1 MEKESILSE
10 RYLYASTNF
19 REQEFNTIFKTSNL
33 ML

>member
-19 REQEFNTIFKTSNL
+19 REQEFNTLSVFRAL
-33 ML
+33 

>member
-19 REQEFNTIFKTSNL
+19 REQFNTIFKPQI
-33 ML
+33 

>member
-19 REQEFNTIFKTSNL
+19 REFNTIFKPQI
-33 ML
+33 

>member
-19 REQEFNTIFKTSNL
+19 REQEVNTIFTPKS
-33 ML
+33 